1 MKSNAYFKRFQVKYR
16 RRREGKTDYKARRA
30 LLVQDKNKYAA
41 PKYRLVVR
49 ITNRYVI
56 CQIVYASV
64 DKDQVY
70 ASANSSELAKYGLTI
85 GLKNYAAAYC
95 TGLLVARRALAKM
108 NLADKYEGNT
118 TVDGKVVKVKVEGRD
133 GKKSE
138 HYVAEMN
145 DEKKP
150 FRVYLDVG
158 IRVTTTGA
166 RVFGAMKGA
175 TDGGLDIPHNEKR
188 FPGYNRDNKKYE
200 PDELRARIMGE
211 HVQDY
216 QNKIREDDEEQFQKM
231 WSKYCAAGQD
241 PDELPELYAK
251 VHEAIRADPTPAPKS
266 TKKPKDAKAYAK
278 KAKDSLEV
286 RKTRL
291 ATKKAAIK
299 AAGGADMEG
308 EDEEDEEDDS

>member
-1 MKSNAYFKRFQVKYR
+1 MKNKAYYKRYQVKYR

-30 LLVQDKNKYAA
+30 LVVQDKNKYAA

-70 ASANSSELAKYGLTI
+70 ACANSSELPKYGLTV

-118 TVDGKVVKVKVEGRD
+118 EVDGKVVKIKVEGRD

-138 HYVAEMN
+138 HYVAEM
-145 DEKKP
+145 DAEKKP

-166 RVFGAMKGA
+166 RIFGAMKGA

-216 QNKIREDDEEQFQKM
+216 QNKIREDDQEQFEKM
-231 WSKYCAAGQD
+231 WSTYVKVGQN
-241 PDELPELYAK
+241 PDELPELYAS
-251 VHEAIRADPTPAPKS
+251 VHEKIREDPSPA
-266 TKKPKDAKAYAK
+266 AK
-278 KAKDSLEV
+278 KVFNDKGAKKYQS
-286 RKTRL
+286 K
-291 ATKKAAIK
+291 
-299 AAGGADMEG
+299 
-308 EDEEDEEDDS
+308 

>member
-1 MKSNAYFKRFQVKYR
+1 M
-16 RRREGKTDYKARRA
+16 
-30 LLVQDKNKYAA
+30 QDKNKYAA

-70 ASANSSELAKYGLTI
+70 ACANSSELSKYGLTI

-118 TVDGKVVKVKVEGRD
+118 EIDGKVVKINVEGRD

-138 HYVAEMN
+138 HYVAKMD

-166 RVFGAMKGA
+166 RIFGAMKGA

-188 FPGYNRDNKKYE
+188 FPGYNRDNKKCVC
-200 PDELRARIMGE
+200 PGRARPTASLG
-211 HVQDY
+211 
-216 QNKIREDDEEQFQKM
+216 RRRRARRLL
-231 WSKYCAAGQD
+231 AALAAARRQ
-241 PDELPELYAK
+241 
-251 VHEAIRADPTPAPKS
+251 RANPRSPS
-266 TKKPKDAKAYAK
+266 
-278 KAKDSLEV
+278 SLCPGT
-286 RKTRL
+286 TR
-291 ATKKAAIK
+291 T
-299 AAGGADMEG
+299 
-308 EDEEDEEDDS
+308 S

>member
-64 DKDQVY
+64 DKDQVF
-70 ASANSSELAKYGLTI
+70 ASANSSELTKYGLTV

-95 TGLLVARRALAKM
+95 TGLLVARRALTKLNM
-108 NLADKYEGNT
+108 ADKYEGNT
-118 TVDGKVVKVKVEGRD
+118 EVDGKVVKIKVEGRD

-145 DEKKP
+145 AEKKP

-166 RVFGAMKGA
+166 RIFGAMKGA

-188 FPGYNRDNKKYE
+188 FPGYNRDNKKFE

-231 WSKYCAAGQD
+231 WSKYVAAKQD
-241 PDELPELYAK
+241 PDELPEMYAK
-251 VHEAIRADPTPAPKS
+251 VHEAIRADPAPAAKS
-266 TKKPKDAKAYAK
+266 TKVPKDAKAHAK
-278 KAKDSLEV
+278 KGKDSLEV

-291 ATKKAAIK
+291 ATKKAALI
-299 AAGGADMEG
+299 AAGGAMEEG
-308 EDEEDEEDDS
+308 EEEEDDE